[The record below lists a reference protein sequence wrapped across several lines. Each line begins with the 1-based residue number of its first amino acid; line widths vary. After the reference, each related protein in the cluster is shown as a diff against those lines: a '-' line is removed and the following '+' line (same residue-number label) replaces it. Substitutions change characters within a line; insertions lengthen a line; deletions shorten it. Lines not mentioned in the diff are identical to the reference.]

1 MPTKLTA
8 ETLIALSV
16 PERKALISQQA
27 STIDINNITDEDLHK
42 AYKLTKVIYPIIS
55 SYFQYQI
62 EQDKQNSS
70 VLQLDIQS
78 ELIHQKTEHFSTDF
92 IVWLTK
98 EFEQKKANLE
108 NYPNP
113 RNLFELCGAKLLVT
127 SNSVT
132 RSLSTRMGNLW
143 EQISNISPYVIVPEI
158 EFGIKITGIDI
169 IIFNNDI
176 SYFAQLK
183 TLKGTLTGSQIPR
196 AKKEL
201 SIHENPLFVVA
212 FNLGQWTF
220 PQYSKIPRIAGRE
233 FWDKIQVDYDLVE
246 SHVKNMLLLIDKS
259 FAELA
264 ASEAQ
269 Q

>member
-1 MPTKLTA
+1 MPTQLTA

-16 PERKALISQQA
+16 QERKALISQQA
-27 STIDINNITDEDLHK
+27 STIDIKNIADEDLHK

-55 SYFQYQI
+55 YYFQHQI
-62 EQDKQNSS
+62 EQDKNNS
-70 VLQLDIQS
+70 VLELNIQS
-78 ELIHQKTEHFSTDF
+78 ELIRSKTEKFATDF
-92 IVWLTK
+92 IAWLTK
-98 EFEQKKANLE
+98 EFEHKATIDNS
-108 NYPNP
+108 PNP
-113 RNLFELCGAKLLVT
+113 RNLFELSGAKLLVT

-143 EQISNISPYVIVPEI
+143 EQISNISPYVIIPEI

-169 IIFNNDI
+169 IIFNNDT

-220 PQYSKIPRIAGRE
+220 PQYSKIPRIAGKE
-233 FWDKIQVDYDLVE
+233 FWDKIHIDYDLVE
-246 SHVKNMLLLIDKS
+246 SHVKNMLLLIDKT

-269 Q
+269 K